1 MIERERR
8 EEMFNN
14 NIIGENYTRE
24 QIYNDVYRYIAE
36 TGYHFESY
44 GSNYGQIIY
53 GGDELTNHYI
63 IKKDE
68 SNEKMDN
75 DSFINNNNS
84 NIYG

>member
-1 MIERERR
+1 MKLRKKKEK
-8 EEMFNN
+8 MMNN

-36 TGYHFESY
+36 DGYHFESY

-75 DSFINNNNS
+75 DSTNNITN
-84 NIYG
+84 

>member
-8 EEMFNN
+8 EDMFNN

-36 TGYHFESY
+36 KGFHFESY

-63 IKKDE
+63 LRKDE
-68 SNEKMDN
+68 DYEKMDN
-75 DSFINNNNS
+75 DSTNNITN
-84 NIYG
+84 

>member
-24 QIYNDVYRYIAE
+24 QIYNGVFKYIAE
-36 TGYHFESY
+36 DGYHFESY

>member
-1 MIERERR
+1 MKLRKKKEKMI
-8 EEMFNN
+8 NN
-14 NIIGENYTRE
+14 NIIGENYTIE
-24 QIYNDVYRYIAE
+24 QIYNGVFKYIAE
-36 TGYHFESY
+36 DGYHFESY

-75 DSFINNNNS
+75 DSTNNITN
-84 NIYG
+84 